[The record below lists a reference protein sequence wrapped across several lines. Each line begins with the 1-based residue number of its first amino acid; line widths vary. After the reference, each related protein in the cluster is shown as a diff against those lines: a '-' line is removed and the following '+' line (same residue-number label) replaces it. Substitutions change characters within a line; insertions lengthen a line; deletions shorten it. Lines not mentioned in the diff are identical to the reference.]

1 MAINVHYF
9 SVFSFIFYNFL
20 SFKFVATTLDGCK
33 QTRIHYNS
41 AIVLNKIM
49 SPTIIAASFEF
60 KDEEFSKIQKI
71 KISMAIKTIDNVI
84 K

>member
-9 SVFSFIFYNFL
+9 SVFSFIFDNFL

-33 QTRIHYNS
+33 QTRIYHNP

-49 SPTIIAASFEF
+49 SSTKFVAAFEF
-60 KDEEFSKIQKI
+60 NDEELNKVQKYI
-71 KISMAIKTIDNVI
+71 FK
-84 K
+84 